1 MYRFTMNS
9 MTNPASAAAR
19 AEANSACAK
28 RSFNI
33 IALLIDISLLMS
45 IFVILAGL
53 ILVISAGR
61 LALAVIGGIIICLIL
76 GRSFIPHRGRTVV
89 L

>member
-1 MYRFTMNS
+1 MFSFTMNS
-9 MTNPASAAAR
+9 MMNTSSAAAC

-28 RSFNI
+28 RSFNFI
-33 IALLIDISLLMS
+33 VRMIDISLLMS

-53 ILVISAGR
+53 IIMFAGR
-61 LALAVIGGIIICLIL
+61 LAVAVIGGIIICLII
-76 GRSFIPHRGRTVV
+76 SSNFIPHRGRTVT